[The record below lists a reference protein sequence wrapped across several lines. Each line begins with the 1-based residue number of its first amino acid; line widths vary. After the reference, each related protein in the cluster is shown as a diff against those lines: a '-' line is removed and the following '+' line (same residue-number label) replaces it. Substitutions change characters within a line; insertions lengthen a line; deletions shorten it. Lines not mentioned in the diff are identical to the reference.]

1 MWVVGSWCFRCPAK
15 PAGYSVKFDIDTY
28 AAEAEQFVTA
38 IDREYYLHFAGLKA
52 EFEIAPIYEQHAG
65 LFEQGIVEQ
74 LRDELAAAEPGDS
87 ERRHR
92 YLLQLAIDGFIGEQ
106 TKAQTTELA
115 ERESTLKI
123 QWPGG
128 EEPYR
133 QAAIVQAN
141 EPDSARRF
149 EIERARNAVLQAEL
163 NPLYL
168 EIHERGHQLAEELG
182 WRSYRAMCE
191 ELKQVDF
198 EMLAAQTRAFK
209 ESTDADYRDLTEPQL
224 VAETSIGFDRL
235 RRSDFPYFFRAKTHD
250 SLFPSE
256 RLVEAL
262 ESTLSGLG
270 FDLKEQPNITLDLEQ
285 RPNKSPRAFCSPV
298 RVPNE
303 VYLVIAPRGGRD
315 DFAALF
321 HEAGHTEH
329 YANVDPDL
337 PFEFRYLGDNSV
349 TEGFAFLFEHLTE
362 NSTWL
367 EFALGRPA
375 TDSYLEYVRASKL
388 IFLRRY
394 AVKLEYELALHTGQ
408 KPLAEM
414 PELYARLL
422 SEAAGVDWPEVSY
435 LADVDD
441 GFYVA
446 NYLRAWALE
455 TTLRS
460 ILEERFGPKW
470 FVDAQAGELLR
481 SIWREGQRLS
491 ADELLA
497 QLGEGPL
504 DFTVMIDEVAGS

>member
-1 MWVVGSWCFRCPAK
+1 MTFE
-15 PAGYSVKFDIDTY
+15 IDRY
-28 AAEAEQFVTA
+28 AAEAESFVTA
-38 IDREYYLHFAGLKA
+38 IDREYYLHFAGIK
-52 EFEIAPIYEQHAG
+52 EEYEIAPIYERHAG
-65 LFEQGIVEQ
+65 LFDQGVVEQ
-74 LRDELAAAEPGDS
+74 LRDGLAAAEPGDS

-92 YLLQLAIDGFIGEQ
+92 YLLQLAIEGFIGEQ
-106 TKAQTTELA
+106 TKAATTELA
-115 ERESTLKI
+115 ERESTLTI
-123 QWPGG
+123 EWSGG
-128 EEPYR
+128 KEPYR

-141 EPDSARRF
+141 EPDSERRF
-149 EIERARNAVLQAEL
+149 EIEQARNEVLQSEL

-168 EIHERGHQLAEELG
+168 EIHERSHQLAEQLG
-182 WRSYRAMCE
+182 WGSYRAMFE
-191 ELKQVDF
+191 ELKGVDF
-198 EMLAAQTRAFK
+198 EKLAAQTRKFK
-209 ESTDADYRDLTEPQL
+209 ESTDSGYRDLTEPQL
-224 VAETSIGFDRL
+224 VAETGIGFDRL
-235 RRSDFPYFFRAKTHD
+235 RRSDLPYFFRAKTHD

-262 ESTLSGLG
+262 ERTLAGLG
-270 FDLKEQPNITLDLEQ
+270 FELKEQPNITLDLEQ

-298 RVPNE
+298 KVPNE

-349 TEGFAFLFEHLTE
+349 TEGFAFMLEHLTE

-375 TDSYLEYVRASKL
+375 TDSYLGYVRASKL

-394 AVKLEYELALHTGQ
+394 AVKLEYELALHSGQ

-422 SEAAGVDWPEVSY
+422 GEAAGVDWPEVSY

-455 TTLRS
+455 TTLRR

-470 FVDAQAGELLR
+470 FLDANAGELLR
-481 SIWREGQRLS
+481 SIWREGQRLT

-497 QLGEGPL
+497 ELGGEPL
-504 DFTVMIDEVAGS
+504 EFGVMVDEVSR

>member
-1 MWVVGSWCFRCPAK
+1 MA
-15 PAGYSVKFDIDTY
+15 FDLDSY
-28 AAEAEQFVTA
+28 AAEAEQFETA
-38 IDREYYLHFAGLKA
+38 IGREYYMHFAGMKE
-52 EFEIAPIYEQHAG
+52 EFEIAPIYERHAG
-65 LFEQGIVEQ
+65 LFQQGVVEQ

-87 ERRHR
+87 ERRRR

-106 TKAQTTELA
+106 TKAETTALA
-115 ERESTLKI
+115 ERESNLTI
-123 QWPGG
+123 EWSGG

-141 EPDSARRF
+141 EPDAKHRS
-149 EIERARNAVLQAEL
+149 EIEQARNAVLQSEL

-168 EIHERGHQLAEELG
+168 EIHQRGHQLAEGLG
-182 WRSYRAMCE
+182 WGSYRAMCE
-191 ELKQVDF
+191 ELKKVDF
-198 EMLAAQTRAFK
+198 EKLATQTRSFM
-209 ESTDADYRDLTEPQL
+209 ESTDAGYRDLTEPQL
-224 VAETSIGFDRL
+224 IAETGIGFYRL

-262 ESTLSGLG
+262 ESTLAGLG

-298 RVPNE
+298 RVPDE

-349 TEGFAFLFEHLTE
+349 TEGFAFLLEHLTE

-367 EFALGRPA
+367 EFALGGAA
-375 TDSYLEYVRASKL
+375 TESYLEYVRASKL

-394 AVKLEYELALHTGQ
+394 AVKLEYELALHSGQ
-408 KPLAEM
+408 EPLSEM
-414 PELYARLL
+414 PQLYARLL
-422 SEAAGVDWPEVSY
+422 SEAAGVDWPGVSY

-455 TTLRS
+455 TTLRR
-460 ILEERFGPKW
+460 ILEDRFGPRW
-470 FVDAQAGELLR
+470 FLDAQAGELLR

-504 DFTVMIDEVAGS
+504 DFGVMVDEVAGS